1 MFLFGIVNFVYY
13 IKKKQGYLIDC
24 QPIDFLLKRHKND

>member
-24 QPIDFLLKRHKND
+24 QMIDFLLKRHKND